1 MNKAK
6 IFNLIFNGVGA
17 LIGLIVVGY
26 VAYSALHTETEPP
39 CSERYPPPTR
49 FALQTSDGALL
60 SPIELQARV
69 GLRDWGVME
78 NATVVPA
85 AEAPT
90 GAALEV
96 KLARIA
102 DGEPHPARRA
112 NGVDFR
118 WSPHGVAPAQA
129 ACLRYSVWLPR
140 GFAFNGGG
148 ILPGII
154 GASPAAAAGQ
164 AEEETRFAARLQWR
178 SDGTGELAVAVPG
191 SGYRPIVQRA
201 LPLPTGR
208 WIGVEQ
214 EVVLN
219 RPGEANGVVRL
230 WVDGELKAEDAG
242 VALRRD
248 ESAKITGVLADI
260 GYLREPGK
268 VSALRLSPFE
278 LAWR

>member
-1 MNKAK
+1 MYKATTL
-6 IFNLIFNGVGA
+6 NLIFNGVGA

-49 FALQTSDGALL
+49 FALQTSGGALL

-69 GLRDWGVME
+69 GLREWGVIE
-78 NATVVPA
+78 NATVVSV

-96 KLARIA
+96 KLANVA
-102 DGEPHPARRA
+102 GGDSDPARRA

-129 ACLRYSVWLPR
+129 ACLSYSVWLPD
-140 GFAFNGGG
+140 GFAFNDGG

-154 GASPAAAAGQ
+154 GASPAAAGQ
-164 AEEETRFAARLQWR
+164 AEEATRFGVRLQWR
-178 SDGTGELAVAVPG
+178 ADRMGELTIAVPG
-191 SGYRPIVQRA
+191 SHYRPIIQRA

-219 RPGEANGVVRL
+219 APGEANGVVRL
-230 WVDGELKAEDAG
+230 WVDGEIKAEDTG
-242 VALRRD
+242 VALRTD
-248 ESAKITGVLADI
+248 ENARITGVLADI
-260 GYLREPGK
+260 GYLREPAK
-268 VSALRLSPFE
+268 VGALRLSPFE

>member
-1 MNKAK
+1 MNKATT
-6 IFNLIFNGVGA
+6 FNLIFNGIGA

-39 CSERYPPPTR
+39 CSGRYPPPTR

-60 SPIELQARV
+60 SPIELQARA
-69 GLRDWGVME
+69 GLNEWGVME
-78 NATVVPA
+78 NATVVPT

-96 KLARIA
+96 KLATIA
-102 DGEPHPARRA
+102 EGEPEPARRA

-118 WSPHGVAPAQA
+118 WSPHGVAPAHA
-129 ACLRYSVWLPR
+129 ACLSYSVWLPD
-140 GFAFNGGG
+140 GFAFNEGG

-154 GASPAAAAGQ
+154 GASPGTAAGQ
-164 AEEETRFAARLQWR
+164 AKEATRFGARLQWR
-178 SDGTGELAVAVPG
+178 ADGTGELTVAVPG
-191 SGYRPIVQRA
+191 SGYRPIIQRA
-201 LPLPTGR
+201 IPLPTGR

-219 RPGEANGVVRL
+219 TPGEANGVVRL
-230 WVDGELKAEDAG
+230 WADGEIKAEAKG
-242 VALRRD
+242 LALRTE

-260 GYLREPGK
+260 GYLREPAK
-268 VSALRLSPFE
+268 ASALRLSPFE
-278 LAWR
+278 FGWR